1 MRRGKPIT
9 SHITCS
15 SVFPKMFAHHPKV
28 YCRFV
33 HMHRLSSPLPLPPCW
48 FVHVHSVCCRFV
60 HARGLAGCL
69 CDGAIPSHYPPSRQL
84 QRLLTLR
91 VECVLCLSEWV
102 VTCCV

>member
-69 CDGAIPSHYPPSRQL
+69 CDGAIPSHYPPPGNGKGSW
-84 QRLLTLR
+84 
-91 VECVLCLSEWV
+91 LCESSVCRACLNG
-102 VTCCV
+102 